1 MELVVID
8 DALER
13 AIDNSDIGFL
23 KKRTLKKILDIV
35 DGRLVIRKIA
45 LDVLPGFVK
54 AEEIRMIKENLK
66 ERKCYENEGI

>member
-35 DGRLVIRKIA
+35 DGKLVIRKIA
-45 LDVLPGFVK
+45 LEVLPGFVK
-54 AEEIRMIKENLK
+54 VEEIRMIKENLK
-66 ERKCYENEGI
+66 YD

>member
-45 LDVLPGFVK
+45 LEVLPGFVK

-66 ERKCYENEGI
+66 YER

>member
-35 DGRLVIRKIA
+35 DGKLVIRKLA
-45 LDVLPGFVK
+45 LEVLPGFVK
-54 AEEIRMIKENLK
+54 AEEIREIKENLK
-66 ERKCYENEGI
+66 YER

>member
-54 AEEIRMIKENLK
+54 AEEIREIKENLK
-66 ERKCYENEGI
+66 YESK

>member
-35 DGRLVIRKIA
+35 DGKLVIRKIA
-45 LDVLPGFVK
+45 LEVLPGFVK

-66 ERKCYENEGI
+66 YESK

>member
-1 MELVVID
+1 MELVVLD
-8 DALER
+8 DTLEM

-35 DGRLVIRKIA
+35 DGKLVIRKIA
-45 LDVLPGFVK
+45 LEVLPGFVK

-66 ERKCYENEGI
+66 YERK

>member
-35 DGRLVIRKIA
+35 DGKLVIRKIA

-66 ERKCYENEGI
+66 YER